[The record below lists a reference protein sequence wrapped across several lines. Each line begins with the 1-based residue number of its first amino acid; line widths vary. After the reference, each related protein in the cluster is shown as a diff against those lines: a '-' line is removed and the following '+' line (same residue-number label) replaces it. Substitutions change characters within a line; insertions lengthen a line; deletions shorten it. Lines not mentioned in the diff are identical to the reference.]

1 MRYENLDDQVDSQR
15 QNEKQNYEYCC
26 ETPRKVR
33 YVRVNHFTNEF
44 VDEWGVF
51 VWLLHNGDHEIS
63 LVGTA
68 LWGWNVLWYTPS
80 YNTEVYF

>member
-1 MRYENLDDQVDSQR
+1 MRYENLYGQVYSQR

-33 YVRVNHFTNEF
+33 YVRVNYFTNEF

-51 VWLLHNGDHEIS
+51 V
-63 LVGTA
+63 
-68 LWGWNVLWYTPS
+68 
-80 YNTEVYF
+80 